1 LGGRA
6 GTVPPEEATSARAA
20 RRQMSA
26 EERQQQIVTTAAQLF
41 DRVGYAKTTM
51 NDIAQAVGVAKPTLY
66 HYFQSKDE
74 ILHWIH
80 EEFIDLLIVRHERRL
95 GEGLRPE
102 QLLLEVMADV
112 LELMET
118 HRGHVRVFFEHYRE
132 LAADAQEPIRH
143 KRDHYESMVRDLFRE
158 GISIGV
164 FRDTDPRL
172 ATLATFGMCNWAYQ
186 WYRSGGELRP
196 REIAY
201 KFWGYLM
208 DGVGRPRELVGPGV
222 PVADRPQHEQAP

>member
-1 LGGRA
+1 
-6 GTVPPEEATSARAA
+6 
-20 RRQMSA
+20 MSA
-26 EERQQQIVTTAAQLF
+26 EERQQQIVTTAAELF
-41 DRVGYAKTTM
+41 DQAGYANTTM
-51 NDIAQAVGVAKPTLY
+51 HDIAEAVGVAKPTLY

-80 EEFIDLLIVRHERRL
+80 EEFIDLLIVSHEKRL
-95 GEGLRPE
+95 GAGLRPE
-102 QLLLEVMADV
+102 QLLLEVMADI

-132 LAADAQEPIRH
+132 LPADAQEPIRS

-158 GISIGV
+158 GIRTGV

-186 WYRSGGELRP
+186 WYRSGGEFRP

-201 KFWGYLM
+201 QFWGYLM
-208 DGVGRPRELVGPGV
+208 DGVGRPRELGAPIL
-222 PVADRPQHEQAP
+222 PQADLSLQK